1 MKRKVQ
7 RIINRSGTGKCEIC
21 EKQTILVQHHIRG
34 RKIYNCNHPS
44 NLANICSNCHAD
56 VHHGIIVI
64 EDRLMTCDG
73 YQLIWHHWREQSITG
88 NDAKPW
94 IV

>member
-1 MKRKVQ
+1 MKRSIRRK
-7 RIINRSGTGKCEIC
+7 INSTGESNCEIC
-21 EKQTILVQHHIRG
+21 GKKTFLQQHHIRG
-34 RKIYNCNHPS
+34 RKIINANHPC

-64 EDRLMTCDG
+64 EDRLLTTEG
-73 YQLIWHHWREQSITG
+73 YKLIWHHWKDDSFTG

-94 IV
+94 LL